1 MAKQNEENL
10 LLRGALS
17 DLGDSNEELKQ
28 KITRLEQEVQVGLD
42 TIDRLNGIISKK
54 KEKICVLEKNV
65 DKLETALAKEFDK
78 VYSLERQIIIPEN
91 YIRVTFDL
99 KSINEGIPLDLTII
113 GTPITIAP
121 AELAFH
127 NLMILIIN
135 WESSII
141 ERTWPMAEFG
151 TLTTHFQA
159 KFSGFCN
166 LHGNYS
172 SPNAILSF
180 YFSLSDHYKKD
191 LCCQMMKDINI
202 RDQWRKD
209 FSY

>member
-1 MAKQNEENL
+1 MTNKNL
-10 LLRGALS
+10 TLALEAAHQEIEGLKRHI
-17 DLGDSNEELKQ
+17 DRLKQ
-28 KITRLEQEVQVGLD
+28 EKQVGLD

-54 KEKICVLEKNV
+54 KEKI
-65 DKLETALAKEFDK
+65 DWLETSLAQALDTEH
-78 VYSLERQIIIPEN
+78 SLNTRIKLQHDVIE
-91 YIRVTFDL
+91 DL
-99 KSINEGIPLDLTII
+99 QNRWV
-113 GTPITIAP
+113 AP
-121 AELAFH
+121 ELAFH
-127 NLMILIIN
+127 NLFILICN

-166 LHGNYS
+166 LHGNYAS
-172 SPNAILSF
+172 ANAILSF